1 MKSVILLGGLILT
14 SLLAIECSIADGT
27 SKPFV
32 RSRYSKRWRIAT
44 TEANPDN
51 SSTATTE
58 QQKNVGVDSKTGLT
72 TIVNNEGKLE
82 ETTVMVSPSM
92 PLRTTTANSK
102 VIEEPTKKLIS
113 TTTEHPRHNG
123 PNGLPLD
130 YDYYGNGGENEE
142 DAGHK

>member
-1 MKSVILLGGLILT
+1 MKSVVLLGVLILIN
-14 SLLAIECSIADGT
+14 LLTIECSIADGT

-44 TEANPDN
+44 TEANVN
-51 SSTATTE
+51 SSAATTE
-58 QQKNVGVDSKTGLT
+58 QQENVGVDLKTGET
-72 TIVNNEGKLE
+72 TILSNVPKFE
-82 ETTVMVSPSM
+82 ETTVVVSPSM
-92 PLRTTTANSK
+92 PLRTTTTSSK
-102 VIEEPTKKLIS
+102 VIEEPAKKTLS

>member
-1 MKSVILLGGLILT
+1 MKSVILLGILILI
-14 SLLAIECSIADGT
+14 SLLTIECSIADGT

-44 TEANPDN
+44 TEANVN
-51 SSTATTE
+51 NSTATTE
-58 QQKNVGVDSKTGLT
+58 QQTIVGVDLKTGET
-72 TIVNNEGKLE
+72 TTLSNVPKFE
-82 ETTVMVSPSM
+82 ETTVVVSPSM
-92 PLRTTTANSK
+92 QTTTSSK
-102 VIEEPTKKLIS
+102 VIEEPAKKTLS